1 MSLESPA
8 PMRLRRA
15 TMSAITLLGGVS
27 LAVIPAATVS
37 IASRLFTPAE
47 QGVIAVAVTVAT
59 FAGQLAFAVIVE
71 SRLSSAGTERR
82 VVFPLWLAAASV
94 VAGIAVIATG
104 PNVVSLCIGLPVLVA
119 ALEVGRGVSVAERL
133 DRREIWA
140 SILVGAGALT
150 GVLAGFAGQAWALTP
165 LVAGIVAATVVRCLP
180 VEHRASRPERRVM
193 GWVVADTAITGAVYP
208 LLNSMILAFLGPNEA
223 VLFAA
228 ISTVS
233 GLLAI
238 PLNFMRL
245 RLLKEHSGL
254 DIVVSAGAVVAAIV
268 ALLLAEW
275 LGVFGFLFG
284 EAWTASATLLP
295 LLIACAW
302 RAASL
307 ATTIPFASLRRRGEV
322 RLVTGLRALVSVIT
336 FALAGLALVTGSLA
350 AVFGGLLVAEL
361 VSAVVYEGARR
372 RRVSAVRAGSASGTD
387 AAGAARHARDE
398 QAGGDAA

>member
-8 PMRLRRA
+8 PMLLRRA

-47 QGVIAVAVTVAT
+47 QGAIAVAVTVAT

-71 SRLSSAGTERR
+71 SRLSSAGTARR

-94 VAGIAVIATG
+94 IAGLAIVLAG
-104 PNVVSLCIGLPVLVA
+104 PNVVTLCIGLPVLVA

-133 DRREIWA
+133 DVREIWA
-140 SILVGAGALT
+140 SLLVGLGALA
-150 GVLAGFAGQAWALTP
+150 GVLAGFAGQAWALVP

-180 VEHRASRPERRVM
+180 VEHRASRPEPRVM
-193 GWVVADTAITGAVYP
+193 GWVIADTAITGSVYP
-208 LLNSMILAFLGPNEA
+208 LLNSMILAFIGPQEA

-245 RLLKEHSGL
+245 RLLKEHSTL
-254 DIVVSAGAVVAAIV
+254 DIVVSGAAVVGAVA
-268 ALLLAEW
+268 ALLVAEA
-275 LGVFGFLFG
+275 LGVFDFLFG
-284 EAWTASATLLP
+284 EAWSTSATLVP
-295 LLIACAW
+295 LLVACAW

-307 ATTIPFASLRRRGEV
+307 ATTIPFAALRRRGEV
-322 RLVTGLRALVSVIT
+322 ALVTWLRAAVSVLT
-336 FALAGLALVTGSLA
+336 FGLAAAGLATGELA
-350 AVFGGLLVAEL
+350 AVFAGLLVAEL
-361 VSAVVYEGARR
+361 LSALVYEAARR
-372 RRVSAVRAGSASGTD
+372 RRVAAVER
-387 AAGAARHARDE
+387 AAR
-398 QAGGDAA
+398 DADGSGA

>member
-1 MSLESPA
+1 MSLETPP

-37 IASRLFTPAE
+37 IASRLFTPGE

-94 VAGIAVIATG
+94 VAGIAVLAAG
-104 PNVVSLCIGLPVLVA
+104 PNVLVLCIGLPVLVA

-140 SILVGAGALT
+140 SVLVGVGALA
-150 GVLAGFAGQAWALTP
+150 GVLAGFAEQPWALVP
-165 LVAGIVAATVVRCLP
+165 LVGGIVAATVVRCLP
-180 VEHRASRPERRVM
+180 VEHRASRPEPRVM

-208 LLNSMILAFLGPNEA
+208 LLSAMILAFLGPSEA

-245 RLLKEHSGL
+245 RLLKEHSTL
-254 DIVVSAGAVVAAIV
+254 DIVVSAGAVVAAIA
-268 ALLLAEW
+268 ALLVAEW
-275 LGVFGFLFG
+275 LGVFGYLFG
-284 EAWTASATLLP
+284 EAWSTSATLLP
-295 LLIACAW
+295 LLVACAW

-307 ATTIPFASLRRRGEV
+307 ATTIPFAALRRRGAV
-322 RLVTGLRALVSVIT
+322 RLVTGLRAAVSALT
-336 FALAGLALVTGSLA
+336 FALAALALLTGELA
-350 AVFGGLLVAEL
+350 VVFAGLLVAEL
-361 VSAVVYEGARR
+361 ASAAVYEAARR
-372 RRVSAVRAGSASGTD
+372 RTERT
-387 AAGAARHARDE
+387 AGAAQPADGRHVLDGRAD
-398 QAGGDAA
+398 G